1 MKWSVLIVPPT
12 DFTVRAIY
20 GNVQVKSGLGLKPQ
34 QGAVDFV
41 DVKTSD
47 WYSDA
52 VRTAQQYQL
61 ITGFEDGCFQPME
74 LLTREQAKVI
84 ISKEMTLTGL
94 KELLPIQNTNVTLQ
108 QFTDDRSVARWTR
121 DDVAPCII
129 ASIVTGQGHATI
141 AAKANVTR
149 AEVITMLQ
157 QLLKKSDLIA

>member
-1 MKWSVLIVPPT
+1 MKWSVLIVPPI

-61 ITGFEDGCFQPME
+61 IT
-74 LLTREQAKVI
+74 
-84 ISKEMTLTGL
+84 
-94 KELLPIQNTNVTLQ
+94 
-108 QFTDDRSVARWTR
+108 
-121 DDVAPCII
+121 
-129 ASIVTGQGHATI
+129 
-141 AAKANVTR
+141 
-149 AEVITMLQ
+149 
-157 QLLKKSDLIA
+157 